1 MISKILSYIVS
12 IRLIFHIVIFYISS
26 KHKLLVYER
35 DKWLERCHFNKRGL
49 PGLLLLLNTKPE
61 YRSLFYLRTGQDWLR
76 MFAKGQTNLEFY
88 MPSENIGAGLVIWH
102 GFSTVINA
110 KKIGRDCQIWQNVVI
125 GKKTSSLDD
134 DRPTIGDKCLISAG
148 AIVIGDICIA
158 DESSIGAGATVV
170 KDVEIPGTVVVGQ
183 SARYI
188 YK

>member
-1 MISKILSYIVS
+1 MNTIISYIKSLRFV
-12 IRLIFHIVIFYISS
+12 FHLMAFYMSS
-26 KHKLLVYER
+26 QRALLEYER

-110 KKIGRDCQIWQNVVI
+110 KKIGRDCQIWQNVTL
-125 GKKTSSLDD
+125 GKKNAGEKD
-134 DRPTIGDKCLISAG
+134 DRPILGNNVAVSAG
-148 AIVIGDICIA
+148 GVIVGDIAVA
-158 DESSIGAGATVV
+158 DCVTIGAGAVVV
-170 KDVEIPGTVVVGQ
+170 KDVDISGAIVVSQPV
-183 SARYI
+183 RYI
-188 YK
+188 CK